1 MTDHR
6 DEGPI
11 DRIKDGLGMDTDD
24 ERRTDTDEA
33 LDSDRTSGWAGV
45 DDALGGSHNR
55 SAGPDYGARDTTDG
69 DLDADTDTTAT
80 RTGEDDQ

>member
-6 DEGPI
+6 EEGPI
-11 DRIKDGLGMDTDD
+11 DKVKDGLGMDTDD

-33 LDSDRTSGWAGV
+33 LDSDRPSGWAGV

-55 SAGPDYGARDTTDG
+55 TAGPDYGAGDTTG
-69 DLDADTDTTAT
+69 ADLDADTTAT
-80 RTGEDDQ
+80 RTGEDDL